1 MFFLVDNNNKVIFG
15 WSAKCGCSHVKRLF
29 WFLKNNEEDKQ
40 IHTSADMNKLPSNI
54 EKYTTII
61 ISRNPYKRIV
71 SGFLD
76 KYKKN
81 GEFRRFWTHENIT
94 FSKFVNELIK
104 NDWKMVNKHHFTPQT
119 SEAFNFKLF
128 KSKSLYFYDI
138 ENINY
143 NHIEKIYNKKIP
155 ENVMGKKEGHERVKF
170 EKTIDSDVYNL
181 NLDTY
186 NECNVDLKYFY
197 NKEIQNKIFK
207 FYKRDFIFFNKVGI
221 NYINSIDFK

>member
-1 MFFLVDNNNKVIFG
+1 MFFSVDHNKKVIFG
-15 WSAKCGCSHVKRLF
+15 WSPKCGCSHIIRLF
-29 WFLKNNEEDKQ
+29 WFLKNNVEDRK
-40 IHTSADMNKLPSNI
+40 IHTSDDRNKLPSDI
-54 EKYTTII
+54 ENYTTII
-61 ISRNPYKRIV
+61 ISRSPYKRIV

-76 KYKKN
+76 KYKKT
-81 GEFRRFWTHENIT
+81 GEFRRCWKHDNLT
-94 FSKFVNELIK
+94 FSMFVDELIK
-104 NDWKMVNKHHFTPQT
+104 PNWKMINEHHFIPQT
-119 SEAFNFKLF
+119 AQDFNTKIF

-143 NHIEKIYNKKIP
+143 NHIEKLYNKKIP

-170 EKTIDSDVYNL
+170 EETLDSDVYNL
-181 NLDTY
+181 DIDTY
-186 NECNVDLKYFY
+186 NHCNVDLKYFY